1 MTLIQELISLY
12 VSGTVNITNKR
23 RKNMEDTID
32 VASKLQ
38 RFMREQLKNLSTIV
52 TSGGVDNMED
62 YKYILGQIRVYEF
75 LLQEISN
82 LLNNKELKEDAKGNV
97 IKLD

>member
-1 MTLIQELISLY
+1 
-12 VSGTVNITNKR
+12 
-23 RKNMEDTID
+23 MEDVD

-38 RFMREQLKNLSTIV
+38 KYMKTQLTNLTTMV
-52 TSGGVDNMED
+52 TSGGVDNMAD
-62 YKYILGQIRVYEF
+62 YKYILGQIRTYEF

-82 LLNNKELKEDAKGNV
+82 LLNKKELNADAKGNV

>member
-1 MTLIQELISLY
+1 MNE
-12 VSGTVNITNKR
+12 V
-23 RKNMEDTID
+23 D

-38 RFMREQLKNLSTIV
+38 RYMKAQLTNLTTMI
-52 TSGGVDNMED
+52 TSGGIDNMEN
-62 YKYILGQIRVYEF
+62 YKYILGQIRTYEF

-82 LLNNKELKEDAKGNV
+82 LLNKKELKENEQGNV

>member
-1 MTLIQELISLY
+1 
-12 VSGTVNITNKR
+12 
-23 RKNMEDTID
+23 MEDVD

-38 RFMREQLKNLSTIV
+38 RFMKNQLANLTTMI
-52 TSGGVDNMED
+52 TSGGVDNMEE
-62 YKYILGQIRVYEF
+62 YKYILGQIRTYEF

-82 LLNNKELKEDAKGNV
+82 LLNKKELKENEQGNV

>member
-1 MTLIQELISLY
+1 
-12 VSGTVNITNKR
+12 
-23 RKNMEDTID
+23 MEDTID

-38 RFMREQLKNLSTIV
+38 RFMKEQLKNLSTIV

>member
-1 MTLIQELISLY
+1 ME
-12 VSGTVNITNKR
+12 TV
-23 RKNMEDTID
+23 D

-38 RFMREQLKNLSTIV
+38 RFMKEQLKNLTAIV
-52 TSGGVDNMED
+52 TSGGVDNMEK
-62 YKYILGQIRVYEF
+62 YQYILGQIRTYEF

-82 LLNNKELKEDAKGNV
+82 LLNKKELQNDEQGNI

>member
-1 MTLIQELISLY
+1 
-12 VSGTVNITNKR
+12 
-23 RKNMEDTID
+23 MEDVDI
-32 VASKLQ
+32 ASKLQ
-38 RFMREQLKNLSTIV
+38 RFMKNQLSNLTTIV

-62 YKYILGQIRVYEF
+62 YKYILGQIRTYEF

-82 LLNNKELKEDAKGNV
+82 LLNTKELNEDAGNI

>member
-1 MTLIQELISLY
+1 
-12 VSGTVNITNKR
+12 
-23 RKNMEDTID
+23 MEDVD

-38 RFMREQLKNLSTIV
+38 KYMKTQLSNLTTIV
-52 TSGGVDNMED
+52 TSGGVDNMPD
-62 YKYILGQIRVYEF
+62 YKYILGQIRTYEF

-82 LLNNKELKEDAKGNV
+82 LLNKKELKENEQGNV

>member
-1 MTLIQELISLY
+1 
-12 VSGTVNITNKR
+12 
-23 RKNMEDTID
+23 MEDTID

-38 RFMREQLKNLSTIV
+38 RFMKEQLKNLSTII

-82 LLNNKELKEDAKGNV
+82 LLNKKELNADAKGNV
-97 IKLD
+97 IKLDWDT

>member
-1 MTLIQELISLY
+1 MNE
-12 VSGTVNITNKR
+12 V
-23 RKNMEDTID
+23 D

-38 RFMREQLKNLSTIV
+38 RFMKNQLANLTTMM
-52 TSGGVDNMED
+52 TSGGVDNMEE
-62 YKYILGQIRVYEF
+62 YKYILGQIRTYEF

-82 LLNNKELKEDAKGNV
+82 LLNTKELKQDAGNV

>member
-1 MTLIQELISLY
+1 
-12 VSGTVNITNKR
+12 
-23 RKNMEDTID
+23 MEDVD

-38 RFMREQLKNLSTIV
+38 KYMKTQLTNLTTMV
-52 TSGGVDNMED
+52 TSGGVDNMAD
-62 YKYILGQIRVYEF
+62 YKYILGQIRTYEF

-82 LLNNKELKEDAKGNV
+82 LLNKKELKENEQGTV

>member
-1 MTLIQELISLY
+1 
-12 VSGTVNITNKR
+12 
-23 RKNMEDTID
+23 MEDVD

-38 RFMREQLKNLSTIV
+38 RFMKNQLSNLTTMV

-62 YKYILGQIRVYEF
+62 YKYILGQIRTYEF

-82 LLNNKELKEDAKGNV
+82 LLNKKELNADAGNV

>member
-1 MTLIQELISLY
+1 
-12 VSGTVNITNKR
+12 
-23 RKNMEDTID
+23 MEDTID